1 MSNQRATSPGVD
13 MVDLSPHLRP
23 VRDQGRRG
31 TCVAFA
37 TTAAHEHSRGTDR
50 GGMPEDLSE
59 ETLYWG
65 CKQLDGITASGTN
78 MTAADLALQRWGQ
91 PAETLWPYDPT
102 LDDSAPDYQPP
113 PKAIEAQNCYRT
125 QLRSITPGLTAI
137 RAELNA
143 GRPVI
148 IGLNIWERF
157 RRADTEPLPAP
168 ARSELFP
175 GGHAVVAVGY
185 DPEQAALL
193 IRNSW
198 GVHWGRRGHL
208 WVADA
213 VVPLLLGAWVIASE
227 PITTALTAAANVIF
241 TERIPET

>member
-1 MSNQRATSPGVD
+1 MSDQRATSPGPAA
-13 MVDLSPHLRP
+13 VDLSPHLRP
-23 VRDQGRRG
+23 VGDQGRRG

-37 TTAAHEHSRGTDR
+37 VTAAHEHSRGVDR
-50 GGMPEDLSE
+50 DGVPEDLSE

-65 CKQLDGITASGTN
+65 CKQLDGIPACGTN

-91 PAETLWPYDPT
+91 PVETLWPYDRT
-102 LDDSAPDYQPP
+102 LDDSAPGYQPP
-113 PKAIEAQNCYRT
+113 PEAIKAQNCYRT
-125 QLRSITPGLTAI
+125 LLRSITPSLAAI
-137 RAELNA
+137 RAELDA

-148 IGLNIWERF
+148 IGLSVWEGF

-168 ARSELFP
+168 TKSELFP
-175 GGHAVVAVGY
+175 GGHAVVAIGY
-185 DPEQAALL
+185 DPQRAALL

-198 GVHWGRRGHL
+198 GVHWGRGGHL

-213 VVPLLLGAWVIASE
+213 VVPLLLGAWVIADA
-227 PITTALTAAANVIF
+227 PTTAALTAAANVIL